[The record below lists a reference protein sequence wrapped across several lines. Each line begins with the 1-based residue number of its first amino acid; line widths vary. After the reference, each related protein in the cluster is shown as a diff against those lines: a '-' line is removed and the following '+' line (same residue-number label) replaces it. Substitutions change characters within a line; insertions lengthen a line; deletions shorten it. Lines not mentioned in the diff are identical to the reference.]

1 MIEIQNITKR
11 FHALTALD
19 DVSMEIPR
27 GEVLGLLGPNGAGK
41 TTLFKILAGILYPDS
56 GGIRPLGS
64 SWPAIGYKPERLLFP
79 NRLRIGDYLEL
90 VAGLCDLPASQKR
103 LAVEESLHWADLT
116 DSVGKRIK
124 DCSKGMRQRIG
135 LAQAL
140 IGDPPLLLLDE
151 PSNGLDPE
159 GQADIH
165 HRIEKLHEAGK
176 TIVLSSHQLQE
187 VTDVCTG
194 LVILNHGRIHYQNSM
209 ANALATR
216 SHTAVQA
223 ERDLT
228 PMRESLMALHPDLS
242 VDGDTVILRE
252 GAMSMRRQVLL
263 MLLNH
268 GYDVICL
275 ERKRVTLAEIY
286 AEAVR

>member
-1 MIEIQNITKR
+1 VIEIQNITKR

-56 GGIRPLGS
+56 GGIRPLANG
-64 SWPAIGYKPERLLFP
+64 WPAIGYKPERLLFP
-79 NRLRIGDYLEL
+79 NRLRIGEYLEL
-90 VAGLCDLPASQKR
+90 VAGLCDLPASQR
-103 LAVEESLHWADLT
+103 RPAVAESLRWSDLT
-116 DSVGKRIK
+116 DAVGKRIK

-187 VTDVCTG
+187 VTEVCTG
-194 LVILNHGRIHYQNSM
+194 LVILNRGRIHYRNSM

-216 SHTAVQA
+216 SHTVVQA
-223 ERDLT
+223 ERDLD
-228 PMRESLMALHPDLS
+228 PMKESLLALHPDLS
-242 VDGDTVILRE
+242 VNGDTVILKE

>member
-1 MIEIQNITKR
+1 MIEILNITKK
-11 FHALTALD
+11 FHALAALD
-19 DVSMEIPR
+19 DVSMNIPR

-41 TTLFKILAGILYPDS
+41 TTLFKILAGLLYPDAGS
-56 GGIRPLGS
+56 VRPLGR

-79 NRLRIGDYLEL
+79 NRLRIGQYLGL
-90 VAGLCDLPASQKR
+90 VAGLCGLPAQNTQA
-103 LAVEESLHWADLT
+103 AVLESLRWADLV
-116 DSVGKRIK
+116 DAAGKRIK

-165 HRIEKLHEAGK
+165 QRITKLHEAGK
-176 TIVLSSHQLQE
+176 TIVMSSHQLQE
-187 VTDVCTG
+187 VTQVCTG
-194 LVILNHGRIHYQNSM
+194 LVILNQGRIHYQNSM
-209 ANALATR
+209 ANALAAR
-216 SHTAVQA
+216 AHTVVQA
-223 ERDLT
+223 DRDVALLK
-228 PMRESLMALHPDLS
+228 ESLLALHPDLL
-242 VDGDTVILRE
+242 VDGDSVFLKE

-275 ERKRVTLAEIY
+275 EQKRVTLAEIY
-286 AEAVR
+286 SEAVQ